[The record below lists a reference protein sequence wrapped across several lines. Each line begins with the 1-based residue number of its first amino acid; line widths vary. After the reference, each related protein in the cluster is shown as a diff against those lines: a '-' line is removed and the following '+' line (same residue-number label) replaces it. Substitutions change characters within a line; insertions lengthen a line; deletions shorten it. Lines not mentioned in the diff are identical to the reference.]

1 MESRGFPLTTKHI
14 EWSFARDGDG
24 HQSLKNT
31 WSGIPV
37 LLLIL
42 IFVGCIESACSYLFF
57 LHIICIFQAVKFKK
71 KTHIRCQKSIYHN
84 FWSCLLVQ
92 ARVFLLK
99 VKRSNNSSST
109 GHISA
114 DRPIP
119 CHGSLQIACGLVE
132 HG

>member
-71 KTHIRCQKSIYHN
+71 K
-84 FWSCLLVQ
+84 
-92 ARVFLLK
+92 
-99 VKRSNNSSST
+99 
-109 GHISA
+109 HISVVKSQFIIISGHVCSFKPVFSFS
-114 DRPIP
+114 R
-119 CHGSLQIACGLVE
+119 
-132 HG
+132 